1 MSLDSCLIGD
11 WSDGFGEVSGCG
23 NCVCLSGLDC
33 LSLQVNVDTL
43 ILCLPPLSRIVLHTV
58 DELLATFGVLDV
70 LNADVDTLLQV
81 AVADTLVDDDT
92 EGGLGDVVDNTG
104 LSVVD
109 FVWHTLLDGSV
120 CLDIDN
126 ITDAVLCQVNR
137 HGNHALLAEVTRE
150 GISGS
155 RSNTAGVTHC

>member
-43 ILCLPPLSRIVLHTV
+43 ILCLPPLGRIVLHTV

-109 FVWHTLLDGSV
+109 FVWHTIELSESYFTILYNSV
-120 CLDIDN
+120 
-126 ITDAVLCQVNR
+126 R
-137 HGNHALLAEVTRE
+137 M
-150 GISGS
+150 SS
-155 RSNTAGVTHC
+155 RSAVRWVTVLDVRVDIN